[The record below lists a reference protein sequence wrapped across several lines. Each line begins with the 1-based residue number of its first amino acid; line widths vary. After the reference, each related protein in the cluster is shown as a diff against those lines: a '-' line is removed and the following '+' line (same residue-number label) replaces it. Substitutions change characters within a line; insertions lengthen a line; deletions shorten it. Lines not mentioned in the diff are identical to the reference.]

1 MADPIS
7 RMASLGLLSPTD
19 KRDAAI
25 NGLLVLGAQ
34 LANRGAPR
42 LSPTPPPID
51 LAGAMNVYQTGIKNA
66 MAQNMA
72 VRKLEQEKQMRNAL
86 GNIDVSQLPSNIQ
99 SVFKAIAPYDPSAA
113 VGLIGKTLTAK
124 QGQTAA
130 QRNFAQLMTMYS
142 PEEWAA
148 LSNDQKRNLFN
159 SMAVGPL
166 KFQDTGP
173 AIVGVSPSSG
183 KEVVTL
189 PKDLP
194 PEQKPET
201 KKAQAAA
208 TKQGQTEAKIDAAF
222 TPGTPE
228 FIARNK
234 NIIAMNTAFLAQRQN
249 DENRI
254 TAIDESIEILEQS
267 GSLAAGAGAFSAGV
281 PYAPAT
287 ELAERFKTIRANIGF
302 EELQKMRE
310 ASPTGGALGQVAVQE
325 IEYLQATP
333 ASLKQTLKPET
344 LLSNLR
350 RMKKQ
355 LLEFQAKRKTAYDKS
370 IEIFSQGR
378 RGKQPQQPQTNQ
390 TPLQA
395 AIAGARSAISRG
407 ANAKAVLERIRQTFP
422 DVTMQDI
429 R

>member
-51 LAGAMNVYQTGIKNA
+51 LAGAMNVYQSGIKNA

-72 VRKLEQEKQMRNAL
+72 VRKLEQEKQMRDAL
-86 GNIDVSQLPSNIQ
+86 GNIDVSQLSPNIQ

-130 QRNFAQLMTMYS
+130 QRNFNQLMTMYS
-142 PEEWAA
+142 PEEY
-148 LSNDQKRNLFN
+148 SNLTPEKKRELFSAIAIGNLT
-159 SMAVGPL
+159 
-166 KFQDTGP
+166 FQNLGDRV
-173 AIVGVSPSSG
+173 VGVNPSSG
-183 KEVVTL
+183 EPVVTL
-189 PKDLP
+189 RRQVP
-194 PEQKPET
+194 PEQTPET
-201 KKAQAAA
+201 KRAQAKA
-208 TKQGQTEAKIDAAF
+208 TKQGESQAKIDAAF

-228 FIARNK
+228 FVTRNK
-234 NIIAMNTAFLAQRQN
+234 NIISMNTAFLAQGQK

-254 TAIDESIEILEQS
+254 TAIDESIAILEKS
-267 GSLAAGAGAFSAGV
+267 GNLAAGLGAFSAGV
-281 PYAPAT
+281 PLAPAT
-287 ELAERFKTIRANIGF
+287 ELAERLKTVKANIGF

-325 IEYLQATP
+325 IDYLQATP
-333 ASLKQTLKPET
+333 GSLKQTLEPET
-344 LLSNLR
+344 LIGNLK
-350 RMKKQ
+350 RMRKQ
-355 LLEFQAKRKTAYDKS
+355 LVEFQTNRKEAYNKQID
-370 IEIFSQGR
+370 IFTQGR
-378 RGKQPQQPQTNQ
+378 QSEQPQQPQPNQ

-422 DVTMQDI
+422 NVTIQDI
-429 R
+429 Q